1 MSRYFFLTKTRWDE
15 QPRLRHQLARLLAD
29 AGNEVLFFEKPRYLW
44 QAMSRPRQPE
54 NNVTLIPH
62 RHLMHHKLRLTSSLQ
77 LANATVIKDSL
88 KSSMVLL
95 DVSADDV
102 IVNFNFDYWF
112 LRDIFP
118 ENRIITIINDDF
130 ISDAPLGYEKHLRW
144 AMARTCSSSDRV
156 LTVSVPLQEQL
167 SAYCKPELFL
177 PWADCAYRKPCHSS
191 RRDTLL
197 YWGYINK
204 RVDFRL
210 VRDFAEQAASVRPNI
225 RLLFAGPVQ
234 DKLFGG
240 VRSLGSARNIQ
251 IVPPAGLEE
260 LVTDRVLAGFLP
272 YRANVRVVDACTLPN
287 RGLRLL
293 ARGLPLLISGLP
305 ALPHFMKAPFIVR
318 MDAGDIAKSIDTL
331 LRQFDDMQP
340 AIQAFV
346 SRNGAEV
353 RLRQFLELLD

>member
-44 QAMSRPRQPE
+44 QTTSRPRQLE
-54 NNVTLIPH
+54 GNVALIQH
-62 RHLMHHKLRLTSSLQ
+62 RHLMHHKLRLTSFLQ
-77 LANATVIKDSL
+77 LANATVVKDSL
-88 KSSMVLL
+88 KSSMARLS
-95 DVSADDV
+95 VSANDV

-118 ENRIITIINDDF
+118 ANRIITIINDDF
-130 ISDAPLGYEKHLRW
+130 ISDAPFGYERHLRW

-156 LTVSVPLQEQL
+156 LAVSVPLQEQL

-177 PWADCAYRKPCHSS
+177 PWADRAYRKPCHSS

-210 VRDFAEQAASVRPNI
+210 VRDFAEQAARVRPNI
-225 RLLFAGPVQ
+225 RFVFAGPVQ

-240 VRSLGSARNIQ
+240 VRSLGSRRNIQ
-251 IVPPAGLEE
+251 IVPPADLEE

-272 YRANVRVVDACTLPN
+272 YRADRVVDAGTLPN
-287 RGLRLL
+287 RALRLL
-293 ARGLPLLISGLP
+293 AWGLPLLISGLP
-305 ALPHFMKAPFIVR
+305 ALPRFMKASFIVR
-318 MDAGDIAKSIDTL
+318 MDASDIAQSIDTL

-340 AIQAFV
+340 AIEAFV
-346 SRNGAEV
+346 SRNGADA
-353 RLRQFLELLD
+353 RLRQFLELVD